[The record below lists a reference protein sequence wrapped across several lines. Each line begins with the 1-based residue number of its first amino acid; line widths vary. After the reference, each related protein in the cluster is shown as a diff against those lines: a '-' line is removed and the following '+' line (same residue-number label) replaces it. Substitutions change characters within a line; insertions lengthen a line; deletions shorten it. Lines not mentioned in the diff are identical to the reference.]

1 MTDRADL
8 TLSSPAQ
15 RATAHRWIDGLPAG
29 TRVTF
34 KGPKRTLEQNDCM
47 WAMLTDIARQK
58 TLNGRRWSTGQWKVI
73 FLEALGRETAFIP
86 SLDGK
91 FIPYGQSSSDLSVE
105 EMSNLI
111 EFMFAWGAENNVR
124 WTKPA
129 VADPAR
135 DNAA

>member
-34 KGPKRTLEQNDCM
+34 KGPQRSLEQNDRM

-58 TLNGRRWSTGQWKVI
+58 VLNGRRWSTDQWKVI

-86 SLDGK
+86 ALDGK
-91 FIPYGQSSSDLSVE
+91 FIPYGHSSSDLSIK
-105 EMSNLI
+105 EMSDLI
-111 EFMFAWGAENNVR
+111 DFMFAWGAENDVR
-124 WTKPA
+124 WTDPN

-135 DNAA
+135 DDAA

>member
-8 TLSSPAQ
+8 TLLKPSD
-15 RATAHRWIDGLPAG
+15 RATAHRWIDGLPVG

-34 KGPKRTLEQNDCM
+34 KGPQRTLEQNDRM

-58 TLNGRRWSTGQWKVI
+58 TLNGRRWTTDQWKVI
-73 FLEALGRETAFIP
+73 FLEAVGRETEFIP
-86 SLDGK
+86 SLEGR
-91 FIPYGQSSSDLSVE
+91 FIPYGQSSSDLSVK
-105 EMSNLI
+105 EMADLI
-111 EFMFAWGAENNVR
+111 EYMFAWGAENSVR
-124 WTKPA
+124 WSDPN